1 MLVKLVKQSV
11 ETMLIN
17 VVVGSEVSI
26 SISAPERA
34 TTAYKKNR
42 RDFIILSYWDDF
54 MFTK

>member
-1 MLVKLVKQSV
+1 MPKPMLVKLVKQSV

-42 RDFIILSYWDDF
+42 RDFIILSY
-54 MFTK
+54 